1 MPSGARCSHSVVEGG
16 KRSGAT
22 DYPAIGRSPAAAV
35 AIPRLDSI
43 PSTLSRI
50 PPEQVSTWAKI
61 ALLWLHAGEEMV
73 EKQTVVE
80 TVQSTMQ
87 AWLKQHTIGFKNLA
101 DTVSMHAALDAQTLL
116 FDEPAQ
122 YRDPGTW
129 CVTFDV
135 ANHDKVFRLEEKATA
150 LEALQPGLGQAAL
163 NVLTTSGYASTTFM
177 TPALARNIAEYVY
190 WAGAS
195 TQEEWRHE
203 VGSYHDD
210 EEEIDELFSPDD
222 FDAEYPEWVRDTKK
236 PAGVPVYALAV
247 DDSLPPEVQ
256 EVATI
261 LVEITAL
268 MEEGVH
274 LSEPLH
280 EAEQVYH
287 GTYFRWSDED
297 SMQRLLDDYVQCANE
312 SGEGFTTL
320 AGLEMVGL
328 DQESFIA
335 WKTRVE
341 QAFRLMTLQ
350 DRLIDFLA
358 DQTAFN

>member
-1 MPSGARCSHSVVEGG
+1 
-16 KRSGAT
+16 
-22 DYPAIGRSPAAAV
+22 
-35 AIPRLDSI
+35 
-43 PSTLSRI
+43 
-50 PPEQVSTWAKI
+50 
-61 ALLWLHAGEEMV
+61 MV

-87 AWLKQHTIGFKNLA
+87 AWLKRHTSELKNLA
-101 DTVSMHAALDAQTLL
+101 DTVSMHVALDAQTLL
-116 FDEPAQ
+116 FDEAAQ

-129 CVTFDV
+129 CVAFDV
-135 ANHDKVFRLEEKATA
+135 ATHDKVFRLEEKATA

-163 NVLTTSGYASTTFM
+163 NVLTTSGYQSTTFM

-190 WAGAS
+190 WTGAS
-195 TQEEWRHE
+195 TQEEWRDE
-203 VGSYHDD
+203 VGSFYGDD

-222 FDAEYPEWVRDTKK
+222 FDAEYPEWARGTKK

-247 DDSLPPEVQ
+247 DGSQPLEVQ

-287 GTYFRWSDED
+287 GAYFRWSDED
-297 SMQRLLDDYVQCANE
+297 SMQRLLDDYVQLANE

-320 AGLEMVGL
+320 AGLETVGL

-341 QAFRLMTLQ
+341 QAFRLMALQ

>member
-1 MPSGARCSHSVVEGG
+1 
-16 KRSGAT
+16 
-22 DYPAIGRSPAAAV
+22 
-35 AIPRLDSI
+35 
-43 PSTLSRI
+43 
-50 PPEQVSTWAKI
+50 
-61 ALLWLHAGEEMV
+61 MV
-73 EKQTVVE
+73 EKETVVE

-87 AWLKQHTIGFKNLA
+87 AWLKRHTTGLKNLA
-101 DTVSMHAALDAQTLL
+101 DTVSMHVALDAQTLL
-116 FDEPAQ
+116 FDESAQ

-129 CVTFDV
+129 CVAFDV
-135 ANHDKVFRLEEKATA
+135 ATHDKVFRLEEKATA
-150 LEALQPGLGQAAL
+150 LEALQPGLGHAAL
-163 NVLTTSGYASTTFM
+163 QALTASGHKSTTFM
-177 TPALARNIAEYVY
+177 TPAHARNIAEHVY
-190 WAGAS
+190 WYGNS
-195 TQEEWRHE
+195 TQEEWREE
-203 VGSYHDD
+203 VGFLYEG
-210 EEEIDELFSPDD
+210 EEVEIDDLFSPDD
-222 FDAEYPEWVRDTKK
+222 FDAEYPEWARGTKK

-247 DDSLPPEVQ
+247 DDSLPPEIQ

-274 LSEPLH
+274 LSEPIH

-287 GTYFRWSDED
+287 GAYFRWSDED
-297 SMQRLLDDYVQCANE
+297 SMQRLLDDYVQMANE
-312 SGEGFTTL
+312 SGEGFTSM

-341 QAFRLMTLQ
+341 QAFCLMTLQ